1 MGQQHLEVGDRAG
14 DRRGA
19 ADRGAAHQVE
29 RGAPELGA
37 GGGGVG
43 GGGAQRAAQI
53 VVDGAGLGGGLGSGR
68 DRAGRGGGGGGGGG
82 GVGSPTSPSPSPYS
96 SPTPVSIAP
105 VGVVSS
111 GRASGI
117 FWGEVGAVLFGSAL
131 AGAGGAQLALA
142 VGLFSAE
149 MSAGRGYLALVA
161 VVLAGWRPGRAALVA
176 LGIGVADALTVRLQ
190 LHAGAVPRELAQ
202 LLPYALT
209 LALLAWRGAGRAP
222 PAALGR
228 GE

>member
-1 MGQQHLEVGDRAG
+1 MLDRHHGVQFSTNGKAS
-14 DRRGA
+14 A
-19 ADRGAAHQVE
+19 ESAVQVVTRWILARLRHE
-29 RGAPELGA
+29 RFST
-37 GGGGVG
+37 V
-43 GGGAQRAAQI
+43 AQ
-53 VVDGAGLGGGLGSGR
+53 VDVAIAGLLPSLNERPFQKLPGS
-68 DRAGRGGGGGGGGG
+68 
-82 GVGSPTSPSPSPYS
+82 
-96 SPTPVSIAP
+96 
-105 VGVVSS
+105 
-111 GRASGI
+111 RAS
-117 FWGEVGAVLFGSAL
+117 VFGSAL